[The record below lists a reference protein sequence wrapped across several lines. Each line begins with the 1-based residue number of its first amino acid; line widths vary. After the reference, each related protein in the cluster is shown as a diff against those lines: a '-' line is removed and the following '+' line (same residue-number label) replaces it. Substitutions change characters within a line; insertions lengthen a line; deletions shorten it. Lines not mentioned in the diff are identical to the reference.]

1 MKQAFY
7 IDSDSHLNLE
17 LTCQKNHKLKELKKL
32 KKREIGYMYNWF
44 VAVHLKLT

>member
-17 LTCQKNHKLKELKKL
+17 LTCQKNHKLKELTNEALNDKTIE
-32 KKREIGYMYNWF
+32 RCGQG
-44 VAVHLKLT
+44 